1 MTRRLR
7 TTLTLVTTLLATAL
21 LTLPAAAATEG
32 EAETGFGSGEWDG
45 LILTVIAGA
54 LLGILVFAVSDP
66 GGIPRAD
73 AHH

>member
-7 TTLTLVTTLLATAL
+7 SIVVFATTLVATAML
-21 LTLPAAAATEG
+21 ALPAAAADSEA
-32 EAETGFGSGEWDG
+32 AETGFGSGQWDG
-45 LILTVIAGA
+45 LIVTAIAGI
-54 LLGILVFAVSDP
+54 LLGILAYAVSDP

>member
-7 TTLTLVTTLLATAL
+7 SVVVFVTTIVASAMLA
-21 LTLPAAAATEG
+21 LPAAAAES
-32 EAETGFGSGEWDG
+32 EAAETGFGSGQWDG
-45 LILTVIAGA
+45 LIVTAIAGI
-54 LLGILVFAVSDP
+54 LLGILMFSISDP

>member
-7 TTLTLVTTLLATAL
+7 SIVVLATTLVATAL
-21 LTLPAAAATEG
+21 LALPAAAAES
-32 EAETGFGSGEWDG
+32 EAAETGFGSGQWDG
-45 LILTVIAGA
+45 MIVTAIAGI
-54 LLGILVFAVSDP
+54 LLGILMFAVSDP

>member
-7 TTLTLVTTLLATAL
+7 SVVVFVTTIVASTVLA
-21 LTLPAAAATEG
+21 LPAAAAETE
-32 EAETGFGSGEWDG
+32 ATGFGSGQWDG
-45 LILTVIAGA
+45 LIVTAVA
-54 LLGILVFAVSDP
+54 GILVGILMFAITDP

>member
-7 TTLTLVTTLLATAL
+7 TLLTLVTTLFATAVL
-21 LTLPAAAATEG
+21 ALPAAAAET
-32 EAETGFGSGEWDG
+32 EAEATGFGSGEWDG
-45 LILTVIAGA
+45 LIVTAIAGI
-54 LLGILVFAVSDP
+54 LLGVWAFAVSDP